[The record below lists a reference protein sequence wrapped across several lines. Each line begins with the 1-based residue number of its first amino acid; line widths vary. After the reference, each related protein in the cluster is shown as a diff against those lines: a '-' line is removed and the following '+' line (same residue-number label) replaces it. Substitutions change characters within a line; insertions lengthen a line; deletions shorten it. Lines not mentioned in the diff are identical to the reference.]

1 MDRWI
6 ADTDPGVK
14 FPAWTRGNAAD
25 VFPDPASP
33 FFATTYLRTSLG
45 KGLVD
50 AYSTIGVFDW
60 DEVEN
65 PVDPTMFGVFGG
77 YIYNPLSYTRLFG
90 ARMPGASPEA
100 IDKASRE
107 SLVVYRPSIYQLPVH
122 RCQSPEMIIFG
133 GKQAGKS
140 VCAANEFASRVLGIP
155 IMGPDGPIPPP
166 ASAAPSPRATPRPGP
181 APASRP
187 GIRCPP
193 ATPPAPPTRPSP
205 T

>member
-90 ARMPGASPEA
+90 ARMPGASPNRGT
-100 IDKASRE
+100 SR
-107 SLVVYRPSIYQLPVH
+107 R
-122 RCQSPEMIIFG
+122 G
-133 GKQAGKS
+133 
-140 VCAANEFASRVLGIP
+140 
-155 IMGPDGPIPPP
+155 
-166 ASAAPSPRATPRPGP
+166 TPRNSARRRAGCSPP
-181 APASRP
+181 SR
-187 GIRCPP
+187 
-193 ATPPAPPTRPSP
+193 TRRSKR
-205 T
+205 TR